1 MSFSVN
7 GDSQVPP
14 GFRFHPTEEELL
26 QYYLRKKADLQKID
40 LDVIPDVD
48 LNKLE
53 PWDIQGRQDFI
64 FIFLISSTDF
74 YILISE
80 KCKIGSTPQSD
91 WYFFSHKDKKYPTGM
106 RTNRATAAGFW
117 KATGRDKVIYSNS
130 RPIGRRKTL
139 VFYNGRAPH
148 GRKSDWIMHEYR
160 LEADDN
166 ESEGWVICRI
176 FKKKNQYK
184 NLDSTSSDQN
194 LLNSSKEG
202 TLEQILR
209 YMGSTCK
216 EELGMPVNTSCSRD
230 RFIKLPSLQSPEDS
244 SSGSPSF
251 NQPVIGN
258 QDWATL
264 DRMVASHLNGESET
278 NCKQLSAGFTS
289 FCINP
294 IDGGDDQRLQL
305 HQQKTSSSSS
315 NTHYETD
322 SQLDCNH
329 NDCDL
334 WSCLMR
340 SSSSQCNLPNVPRF

>member
-53 PWDIQGRQDFI
+53 PWDIQ
-64 FIFLISSTDF
+64 
-74 YILISE
+74 E

-166 ESEGWVICRI
+166 
-176 FKKKNQYK
+176 
-184 NLDSTSSDQN
+184 
-194 LLNSSKEG
+194 EG

>member
-7 GDSQVPP
+7 GESQVPP

-26 QYYLRKKADLQKID
+26 QYYLRKKVDLQRID

-53 PWDIQGRQDFI
+53 PWDIQ
-64 FIFLISSTDF
+64 
-74 YILISE
+74 E
-80 KCKIGSTPQSD
+80 KCKIGSTPQND
-91 WYFFSHKDKKYPTGM
+91 WYFFSHKDKKYPTGT

-130 RPIGRRKTL
+130 RQIGRRKTL

-166 ESEGWVICRI
+166 ELEGLTQEVGWVICRI
-176 FKKKNQYK
+176 FKKKNQCK
-184 NLDSTSSDQN
+184 TLDSTSSGDQK
-194 LLNSSKEG
+194 LLNSSEEG
-202 TLEQILR
+202 TLEQILQ

-216 EELGMPVNTSCSRD
+216 EELGMPINTSRGRNS
-230 RFIKLPSLQSPEDS
+230 FTKLPSLESPEDS
-244 SSGSPSF
+244 SSGSQSF
-251 NQPVIGN
+251 NQPAIGI
-258 QDWATL
+258 QDWVTL
-264 DRMVASHLNGESET
+264 DRVVASHLNGERKT

-294 IDGGDDQRLQL
+294 SDDGDDQRPQL
-305 HQQKTSSSSS
+305 HQQLTSSSLS

-322 SQLDCNH
+322 SQLDYNH
-329 NDCDL
+329 NDFDL